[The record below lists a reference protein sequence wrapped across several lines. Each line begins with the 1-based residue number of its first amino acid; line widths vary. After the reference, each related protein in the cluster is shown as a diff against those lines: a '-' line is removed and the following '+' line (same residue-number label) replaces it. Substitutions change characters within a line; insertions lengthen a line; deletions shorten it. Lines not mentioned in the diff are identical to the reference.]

1 MEVNIYTW
9 ARAST
14 KKKIGAW
21 MAILATKTAAGKEA
35 TLTINGELEEATQNM
50 ADIIALTKAVKR
62 MTKPS
67 KIHIYTDS
75 VYVAGVLEQDLPK
88 RWEEQGW
95 KTSTGGD
102 VKNADKWQELAAG
115 LRIHDIEIHVKEDHS
130 FREWME
136 REGEKHLKERS
147 EDGKESV

>member
-1 MEVNIYTW
+1 
-9 ARAST
+9 
-14 KKKIGAW
+14 
-21 MAILATKTAAGKEA
+21 
-35 TLTINGELEEATQNM
+35 M

-88 RWEEQGW
+88 KWEAQGW

-102 VKNADKWQELAAG
+102 VKNADKWQELSAG
-115 LRIHDIEIHVKEDHS
+115 LQIHEIAIHMKADHS

-136 REGEKHLKERS
+136 REGKKFLKEI
-147 EDGKESV
+147 EEH

>member
-1 MEVNIYTW
+1 
-9 ARAST
+9 
-14 KKKIGAW
+14 
-21 MAILATKTAAGKEA
+21 
-35 TLTINGELEEATQNM
+35 M

-67 KIHIYTDS
+67 KIHIFTDS

-88 RWEEQGW
+88 KWEAQEW

-115 LRIHDIEIHVKEDHS
+115 LRIHEIEIHTKEDHS

-136 REGEKHLKERS
+136 REGAKHLKERS
-147 EDGKESV
+147 EDGGT

>member
-75 VYVAGVLEQDLPK
+75 QYISGALEQDLPTK
-88 RWEEQGW
+88 WESQGW
-95 KTSTGGD
+95 KTSAGSD
-102 VKNADKWQELAAG
+102 VKNAEAWKELTAG
-115 LRIHDIEIHVKEDHS
+115 LRIHDIEIHTREDHS

-136 REGEKHLKERS
+136 HEGEKRLKERR
-147 EDGKESV
+147 DNG

>member
-75 VYVAGVLEQDLPK
+75 QYISGALEQDLPAK
-88 RWEEQGW
+88 WESQGW
-95 KTSTGGD
+95 KTSAGSD
-102 VKNADKWQELAAG
+102 VKNAEAWKELAAG
-115 LRIHDIEIHVKEDHS
+115 LRIHDIEIHTREDHS

-136 REGEKHLKERS
+136 REVDKLRKEIK
-147 EDGKESV
+147 DV

>member
-35 TLTINGELEEATQNM
+35 TLTINGELEEATQNQ
-50 ADIIALTKAVKR
+50 ADITALTKAVKR

-75 VYVAGVLEQDLPK
+75 QYISGALEQDLPAK
-88 RWEEQGW
+88 WESQGW
-95 KTSTGGD
+95 KTSAGSD
-102 VKNADKWQELAAG
+102 VKNAKAWKELAAG
-115 LRIHDIEIHVKEDHS
+115 LRIHDIEIHTREDHS

-136 REGEKHLKERS
+136 HEGEKHLKERS
-147 EDGKESV
+147 EDDGQ